1 MKISD
6 SQIERVL
13 RAVRERYGDVIPTA
27 VVHSFGCQQNVSDG
41 EKIKGMLGAV
51 GFTFLDE
58 AAEADIIIYNTCAVR
73 EHAEERV
80 FGNIGALKHY
90 KEKNKNMIIGIGG
103 CMPQQKHIAERLL
116 KSYPYVDLIFGTE
129 GMYNLLDNLEQV
141 LKSKKRVVDNEETHK
156 FIYEGVP
163 VRRDGKFKA
172 FVPIMYGCD
181 NFCTYCVVP
190 LVRGREK
197 SREVA
202 DILAEIQELV
212 AKGYKE
218 ITLLGQNV
226 NSYGKTLKTPV
237 SFSALLKMINDIDG
251 DFKIKFMTSHP
262 KDASRELIDTIAACE
277 KVSRQFHLPF
287 QSGNNEILKAMN
299 RGYTIESYLD
309 LIEYAK
315 EKVEGISISSDI
327 IVGFP
332 GESREQF
339 LETLEVVKK
348 VRFSQLFTFIYSKRE
363 GTAAAN
369 LPDVLQRS
377 KKAEYLN
384 ELIAEQNKISFEL
397 NKSYIGKT
405 VRILV
410 DSYATTKKGHLA
422 GRTDSGMLV
431 MFPGSDIPFGG
442 YADVYVKEA
451 KNFAVIGEKIN

>member
-1 MKISD
+1 MKISE
-6 SQIERVL
+6 SQIKQVEAV
-13 RAVRERYGDVIPTA
+13 VRERYGEIIPKA

-51 GFTFLDE
+51 GYSFTDE
-58 AAEADIIIYNTCAVR
+58 VAEADLVIYNTCAIR
-73 EHAEERV
+73 EHAEEKV

-90 KEKNKNMIIGIGG
+90 KEKDKNLIIGIGG
-103 CMPQQKHIAERLL
+103 CMPQQEHIADRLQ

-129 GMYNLLDNLEQV
+129 GMYNLLINLEQV
-141 LKSKKRVVDNEETHK
+141 LKNKKRVVDNKEAHK

-163 VRRDGKFKA
+163 VRRDGEFKA
-172 FVPIMYGCD
+172 FVPIMYGCN

-202 DILAEIQELV
+202 DILAEVKELV
-212 AKGYKE
+212 SKGYKE

-226 NSYGKTLKTPV
+226 NSYGKTLENPV
-237 SFSALLKMINDIDG
+237 SFSELLQMINDIEG
-251 DFKIKFMTSHP
+251 EFKIKFMTSHP
-262 KDASRELIDTIAACE
+262 KDATKELIDTIASCE

-299 RGYTIESYLD
+299 RGYTIESYLE
-309 LIEYAK
+309 LIDYAK
-315 EKVEGISISSDI
+315 EKIEGISISSDI

-339 LETLEVVKK
+339 LDTLEVVKK

-363 GTAAAN
+363 GTAAAE
-369 LPDVLQRS
+369 LPDNMERS

-384 ELIAEQNKISFEL
+384 ELIAEQNKISFEI

-410 DSYATTKKGHLA
+410 DSYATAKDGHLA

-431 MFPGSDIPFGG
+431 MFQGSDIPFGG